1 MKLKKSLLNLFKSK
15 AWVRPLPPTAVAKER
30 RRNQLP
36 YEDPAKSIDKER
48 QTTFELNFFLAQ
60 LPDSPFVTKTYDGG
74 NDAYNHRNIK
84 QQLLHIMT
92 TECYLNT
99 TLYDT
104 HAALCSD
111 FAWFGPS
118 LPHASILTVLEF
130 LGMPGDWLD
139 FYSTFLSAP
148 IRFQG
153 DAEPRIR
160 RRGTPID
167 YTLSVICGEVVVF
180 IMDFAVNQRAN
191 GLQLYR
197 MHDDLWLWNAD
208 VVKVAAGWTEMQRYA
223 ALVGLEFNTGK
234 TGAAYIGPENPASSA
249 LPTGAIRWGFLKFDT
264 ASRRFRLNQDEVDQH
279 IAEMRRQ
286 LAATKS
292 VFGWTNL
299 YNKYMAFF
307 FRNFG
312 GAPPRCFG
320 PAHVDE
326 LVDTLARIQRALF
339 PASPEL
345 GVSGG
350 AVGHLRRILEQRFG
364 VTGLPEGYFYF
375 PIASGGLGLR
385 NTMIELL
392 ALEKSGY
399 AIATRD
405 EAVSDSDDEDGAPH
419 VFEDDESQSDS
430 DSHDSGSDSWIPSQA
445 IQPANDVFQEA
456 KAVSDQK
463 FVKRMQADIDA
474 YTQAKERWEQ
484 DDKHLF
490 RLRAFR
496 EDEFMSVEEYAAL
509 RESWLSTWGDSYRDM
524 LKEPEYHNVSAL
536 PKVTSAASGAM
547 TWSSMGWYDRW
558 VLSMYGEGVIR
569 KYGSVKAVD
578 PALIPV
584 GMVELFR
591 TAKIKLDQ

>member
-1 MKLKKSLLNLFKSK
+1 MKFKESLLNLFRSK
-15 AWVRPLPPTAVAKER
+15 AWVRPLPPTAAAKER

-36 YEDPAKSIDKER
+36 DEDPDESIDKER
-48 QTTFELNFFLAQ
+48 QSIFEQDFFLAQ
-60 LPDSPFVTKTYDGG
+60 LQDSAVVTKSYDGG
-74 NDAYNHRNIK
+74 NNAYNHGNIK
-84 QQLLHIMT
+84 QKLLQIMT

-104 HAALCSD
+104 HAAVCSD

-130 LGMPGDWLD
+130 LGMPKDWLD
-139 FYSTFLSAP
+139 FYSAFLSAP

-153 DAEPRIR
+153 DAEPRVR

-167 YTLSVICGEVVVF
+167 YSLSAVCGELVIF

-208 VVKVAAGWTEMQRYA
+208 AVKVAAGWTEMQRYA
-223 ALVGLEFNTGK
+223 TLVGLEFNTEK

-249 LPTGAIRWGFLKFDT
+249 LPAGAIRWGFLKFDT

-292 VFGWTNL
+292 VFGWANL

-339 PASPEL
+339 PTSSEH
-345 GVSGG
+345 GGDGG
-350 AVGHLRRILEQRFG
+350 AVGHLRRILEERFG

-385 NTMIELL
+385 NMMIELL
-392 ALEKSGY
+392 ALEKSGN

-405 EAVSDSDDEDGAPH
+405 EAARDSDDDDSASDVFEDDVSDSDI
-419 VFEDDESQSDS
+419 
-430 DSHDSGSDSWIPSQA
+430 HDSGSDCWIPPKA
-445 IQPANDVFQEA
+445 IRPAKDAFQEA
-456 KAVSDQK
+456 KAVADQK
-463 FVKRMQADIDA
+463 FVKRMQADTDA
-474 YTQAKERWEQ
+474 YKQAKGRWEQ

-490 RLRAFR
+490 SVSPRSSR
-496 EDEFMSVEEYAAL
+496 EDEFMSFEAYATL

-524 LKEPEYHNVSAL
+524 LKAPEYRNVSAL